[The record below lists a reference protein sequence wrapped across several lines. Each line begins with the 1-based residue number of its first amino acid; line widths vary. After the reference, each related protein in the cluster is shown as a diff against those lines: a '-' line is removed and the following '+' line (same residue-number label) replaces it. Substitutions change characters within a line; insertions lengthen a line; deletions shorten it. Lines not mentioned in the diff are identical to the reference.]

1 MTHPTNPGRVI
12 AIASGKGGVGKTF
25 LCVTLAH
32 ALARAG
38 RRVLVVDADFGL
50 ANVDIQLG
58 LMPRIDLS
66 SVLAGQATPE
76 QAVLHLEAGFD
87 VLPGR
92 SGTSN
97 LSNLPPETLSA
108 LLAIVRGL
116 ASAYDLVLL
125 DLGSGLDTAVRRLA
139 AEADGLLVVATE
151 EPTSLTDA
159 YAVLKLYARD
169 RATPCAA
176 QVVINQ
182 AATVPAGR
190 RVFATLSQACTRY
203 LGAAPALLGIVR
215 RDEKVRDTI
224 RRQMPLLQRHPTSH
238 AAEDAEAIAAA
249 LFA

>member
-1 MTHPTNPGRVI
+1 M
-12 AIASGKGGVGKTF
+12 
-25 LCVTLAH
+25 
-32 ALARAG
+32 
-38 RRVLVVDADFGL
+38 
-50 ANVDIQLG
+50 
-58 LMPRIDLS
+58 
-66 SVLAGQATPE
+66 
-76 QAVLHLEAGFD
+76 
-87 VLPGR
+87 
-92 SGTSN
+92 
-97 LSNLPPETLSA
+97 
-108 LLAIVRGL
+108 
-116 ASAYDLVLL
+116 
-125 DLGSGLDTAVRRLA
+125 
-139 AEADGLLVVATE
+139 VATE